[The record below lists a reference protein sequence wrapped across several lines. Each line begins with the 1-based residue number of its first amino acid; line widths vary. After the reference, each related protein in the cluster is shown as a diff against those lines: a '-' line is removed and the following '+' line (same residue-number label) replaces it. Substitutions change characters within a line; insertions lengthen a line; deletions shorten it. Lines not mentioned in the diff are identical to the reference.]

1 MQTVITETTVKQGRE
16 GDWDRA
22 FAERVADA
30 QRQPGWVALHMLVPH
45 DDRRKRLVVGTW
57 QDRESWERWHATET
71 FQRTREALN
80 DATESHADD
89 RWYDVVEQ
97 EAK

>member
-1 MQTVITETTVKQGRE
+1 METVISETVVKPGRE
-16 GDWDRA
+16 ADWDRA

-30 QRQPGWVALHMLVPH
+30 QRQPGWVALHMLVPQ
-45 DDRRKRLVVGTW
+45 DDRSKRLVVGTW
-57 QDRESWERWHATET
+57 QDRASWERWHETET
-71 FQRTREALN
+71 FKRTRETLN
-80 DATESHADD
+80 DATASHGED